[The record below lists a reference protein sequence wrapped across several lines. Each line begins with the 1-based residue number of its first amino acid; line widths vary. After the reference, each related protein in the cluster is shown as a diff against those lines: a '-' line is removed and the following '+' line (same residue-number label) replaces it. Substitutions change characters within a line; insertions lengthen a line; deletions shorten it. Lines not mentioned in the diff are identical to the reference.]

1 MWKHVCSVF
10 LVAGGIASAQPQR
23 QANEVP
29 MAAIDIA
36 RGDTA
41 NLPPDLGR
49 MRSVRL
55 KALRGGAYIDY
66 VEIKLD
72 NGEVQHVNVSKQLA
86 RDESAEIDLN
96 GKRGIQSISVHGTPD
111 EGARIQVIGLR

>member
-1 MWKHVCSVF
+1 MWKQAFGAV
-10 LVAGGIASAQPQR
+10 LLAGGIASAQPAV

-29 MAAIDIA
+29 LAAIDIA

-41 NLPPDLGR
+41 NLTPDLGK

-55 KALRGGAYIDY
+55 KALRGAAYIDY
-66 VEIKLD
+66 VEVKLD
-72 NGEVQHVNVSKQLA
+72 NGEVQHVDVNKQLA

-96 GKRGIQSISVHGTPD
+96 GKRGIQSITVHGTPD
-111 EGARIQVIGLR
+111 EGARIQIIGLR

>member
-1 MWKHVCSVF
+1 M
-10 LVAGGIASAQPQR
+10 LLAGGIASAQPAR

-29 MAAIDIA
+29 MAAIDIGRA
-36 RGDTA
+36 DTA
-41 NLPPDLGR
+41 TLPPDLGR

-55 KALRGGAYIDY
+55 KALRGGAYVDF
-66 VEIKLD
+66 VEVKFD
-72 NGEVQHVNVSKQLA
+72 NGEVQHVDVNKQLA

-96 GKRGIQSISVHGTPD
+96 GKRTIKSISVHGTPD

>member
-1 MWKHVCSVF
+1 MWKQV
-10 LVAGGIASAQPQR
+10 LAAAMAAGGIAYAQPPQV
-23 QANEVP
+23 NEVP

-36 RGDTA
+36 RADTA
-41 NLPPDLGR
+41 TLTPDLGR
-49 MRSVRL
+49 VRSLRL
-55 KALRGGAYIDY
+55 KALRGGAYIDF

-72 NGEVQHVNVSKQLA
+72 NGEVQHVDVGKQLA

-96 GKRGIQSISVHGTPD
+96 GKRGIQSITVRGTPD